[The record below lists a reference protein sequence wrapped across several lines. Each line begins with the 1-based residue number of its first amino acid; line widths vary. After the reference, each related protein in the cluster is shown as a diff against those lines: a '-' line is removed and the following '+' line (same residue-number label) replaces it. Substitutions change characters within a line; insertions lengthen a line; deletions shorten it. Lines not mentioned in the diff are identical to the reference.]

1 MGLCL
6 SAALVSAADT
16 EKPTIAVFPLSGS
29 ASDAAREKVGF
40 ALRAKINRDGT
51 FDAIDGPT
59 MSDLSGGPVA
69 LNATPASLQK
79 MLGDQKPAVLIWGE
93 LSGDEVLT
101 LKVKLLD
108 LRQPPAK
115 AREINKTISEPAQ
128 LRFAIETVLQSIPGI
143 KEFEHPSEQA
153 VSDDPA
159 TAALWKSNPNLL
171 EEGNFADGSKW
182 TVLYRSEAYPPPI
195 SDTLPETDKVA
206 IYRLP
211 ADKSGEAARH
221 VLAMRLSEGA
231 AQSNGM
237 ACTSEAFPI
246 KPNRRYRISF
256 RYKSDGPTL
265 HVFVKGYYTG
275 PGIGGQPTPTE
286 DYRRQVPPSG
296 PTNGKWVTI
305 VDDMNPQNVN
315 HPVETL
321 RVDLYAYVSAG
332 LVMFDDVDLKDIGPQ
347 SRHATDDAM
356 RPAATQP

>member
-1 MGLCL
+1 M
-6 SAALVSAADT
+6 AYPADA
-16 EKPTIAVFPLSGS
+16 EKPAIAVFPLSGS

-59 MSDLSGGPVA
+59 MSELSGGPVA

-93 LSGDEVLT
+93 LNGDDVLS
-101 LKVKLLD
+101 LKLKMLD
-108 LRQPPAK
+108 LRQPSAK
-115 AREINKTISEPAQ
+115 ATEIDKTISEPTQ
-128 LRFAIETVLQSIPGI
+128 LRFAVENVLQSISGM

-153 VSDDPA
+153 VNDDPA
-159 TAALWKSNPNLL
+159 AAALWKANPNLL
-171 EEGNFADGSKW
+171 GEGNFADASKW
-182 TVLYRSEAYPPPI
+182 TVLYRGEVYPPPI
-195 SDTLPETDKVA
+195 SDALPEMDKVA
-206 IYRLP
+206 IQRLP
-211 ADKSGEAARH
+211 VEKPGEAGRN

-237 ACTSEAFPI
+237 ACISEVFAI

-275 PGIGGQPTPTE
+275 PGITGQPTPIE

-296 PTNGKWVTI
+296 PTNGKWATI

-321 RVDLYAYVSAG
+321 RVDLYAYVSGG
-332 LVMFDDVDLKDIGPQ
+332 LVMFDDVVVKEIGPQ
-347 SRHATDDAM
+347 TRHASDDAM